1 MSKIT
6 FDNEDDRRIEY
17 NRLKMNIHNAKK
29 GQELFSE
36 SNFRYYLFTLGLM
49 DYEYRILPKIT
60 GEPYKP
66 YYYIQGEEVKERGEA
81 VTA

>member
-1 MSKIT
+1 MSNII

-17 NRLKMNIHNAKK
+17 NRLQMNIRNEKEGK
-29 GQELFSE
+29 YIFSE
-36 SNFRYYLFTLGLM
+36 REFRHYLFNLGLM

-66 YYYIQGEEVKERGEA
+66 YYYIQGEEVKERREA